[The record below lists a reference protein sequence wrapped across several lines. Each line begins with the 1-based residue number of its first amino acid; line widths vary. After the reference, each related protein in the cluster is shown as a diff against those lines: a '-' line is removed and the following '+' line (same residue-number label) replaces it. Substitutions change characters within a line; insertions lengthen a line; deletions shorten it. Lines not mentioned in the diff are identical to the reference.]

1 MRAVAVQS
9 PRANWFDFVLV
20 LLFLIGVYLGFS
32 IQITDKIPIPSVPT
46 GFVGLV
52 MLWRRRDQI
61 QPLHLGWLIAVLAL
75 YLGSIVSAT
84 NLEYLPKRFTGFVQ
98 LSYSLVL
105 GYSLL
110 LTLAVMS
117 RRVLAGLFL
126 GFSLALIVG
135 CLLESYAGLKP
146 VSDWVRLKLYT
157 ADIYE
162 ADLRDEL
169 LYGRVRPKLFTSEP
183 ASVTFAF
190 TLYAFAWFVLSR
202 SRIKLP
208 VYVGL
213 GGVGMLAMPGPTVL
227 LMLLLLVPYYGFL
240 HRSPGQVSGNF
251 ARLLL
256 MGAFGAVVVVVFALL
271 ATTLFAER
279 WRDISNGND
288 PSFFYRVIG
297 PALVAVH
304 VVHYYPWAGAGL
316 TGEPFIANDVLTVY
330 ARSPQF
336 STGWMFDK
344 VSSVL
349 TNYLWLHWIYLGL
362 VWGTVTLVG
371 ISLWLR
377 ALQVPSLAFCWSVWI
392 ILGQASGAYVGPR
405 TWTVLFLSA
414 VAAIIYRRET
424 QDLGWVLVQP
434 SPYARRSLRPAA
446 AALPAGRR
454 EEPSLPYARA

>member
-1 MRAVAVQS
+1 MNVVGGAEERAT
-9 PRANWFDFVLV
+9 WFDYVLLV
-20 LLFLIGVYLGFS
+20 LFLIGIYLGFS
-32 IQITDKIPIPSVPT
+32 IQITERIPIPSVPT
-46 GFVGLV
+46 GFVGVV

-61 QPLHLGWLIAVLAL
+61 QPVHLGWLIVVLVL
-75 YLGSIVSAT
+75 YLCAIVSAT

-110 LTLAVMS
+110 LTMTVMS
-117 RRVLAGLFL
+117 RKRLAGVFL
-126 GFSLALIVG
+126 AFSLVLVVG
-135 CLLESYAGLKP
+135 CLLESFGGFKP

-190 TLYAFAWFVLSR
+190 TLYVFAWFVLSR
-202 SRIKLP
+202 WRFKLP
-208 VYVGL
+208 AYVVLAGL
-213 GGVGMLAMPGPTVL
+213 GMIAMPGPTL
-227 LMLLLLVPYYGFL
+227 LLTLLLLVPYYGFL
-240 HRSPGQVSGNF
+240 QRPPGAQGANVG
-251 ARLLL
+251 RLLL
-256 MGAFGAVVVVVFALL
+256 MGAFGAVLVVAFVILG
-271 ATTLFAER
+271 TTLFAER

-297 PALVAVH
+297 PALVAAH

-336 STGWMFDK
+336 STGWAIDK
-344 VSSVL
+344 ISSVL

-362 VWGTVTLVG
+362 VWGTLTLVG
-371 ISLWLR
+371 LSLWLR
-377 ALQVPSLAFCWSVWI
+377 ALAVPSVAFCWSVWI
-392 ILGQASGAYVGPR
+392 VLGQASGAYVGPR
-405 TWTVLFLSA
+405 TWTVLFL
-414 VAAIIYRRET
+414 AAATAMIYRRENRGP
-424 QDLGWVLVQP
+424 GWVLAQSSAFIRRP
-434 SPYARRSLRPAA
+434 LPAPALPRAAAELSLRYART
-446 AALPAGRR
+446 
-454 EEPSLPYARA
+454 